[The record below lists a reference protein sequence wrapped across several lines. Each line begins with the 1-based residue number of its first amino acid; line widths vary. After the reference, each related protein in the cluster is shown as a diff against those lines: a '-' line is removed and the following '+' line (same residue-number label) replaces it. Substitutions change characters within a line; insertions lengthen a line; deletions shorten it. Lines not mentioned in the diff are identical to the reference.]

1 MINMAKYTLNELV
14 EILEGKLVDIF
25 INNGIS
31 YLSMKD
37 VDIDNVSYCDIDNTY
52 TFKLNGT
59 ELNILASIEFIEEE
73 KNIFRFESDSH
84 LIVISK
90 QVSYELVR
98 K

>member
-1 MINMAKYTLNELV
+1 MAKYTLNELV
-14 EILEGKLVDIF
+14 EILEGKLVNIF

-37 VDIDNVSYCDIDNTY
+37 VDIDDVSYCDIDNTY

-90 QVSYELVR
+90 
-98 K
+98 

>member
-1 MINMAKYTLNELV
+1 MTKYTLNELV

-37 VDIDNVSYCDIDNTY
+37 VDIDDISYCDIDNTY

-59 ELNILASIEFIEEE
+59 ESNILASIEFIEEE

-90 QVSYELVR
+90 
-98 K
+98 

>member
-1 MINMAKYTLNELV
+1 MAKYTLNELV

-37 VDIDNVSYCDIDNTY
+37 VDVDDVSYCDIDNTY

-90 QVSYELVR
+90 
-98 K
+98 

>member
-1 MINMAKYTLNELV
+1 MTKYTLNELV

-37 VDIDNVSYCDIDNTY
+37 VDIDDVSYCDIDNTY
-52 TFKLNGT
+52 SFKLNDT

-90 QVSYELVR
+90 
-98 K
+98 

>member
-1 MINMAKYTLNELV
+1 MTKYTLNELV
-14 EILEGKLVDIF
+14 EVLEGKLVDIF

-37 VDIDNVSYCDIDNTY
+37 VDIDDVSYCDIDNTY

-59 ELNILASIEFIEEE
+59 ELNILASIEFVEEA
-73 KNIFRFESDSH
+73 KNVFRFESDSH

-90 QVSYELVR
+90 
-98 K
+98 

>member
-1 MINMAKYTLNELV
+1 MAKYTLNELV
-14 EILEGKLVDIF
+14 ENLEGKLVDIF

-37 VDIDNVSYCDIDNTY
+37 VDIDDVSYCDIDNTY

-90 QVSYELVR
+90 
-98 K
+98 

>member
-1 MINMAKYTLNELV
+1 MTKYTLNELV
-14 EILEGKLVDIF
+14 EVLEGELVDIYF
-25 INNGIS
+25 NNGIS

-37 VDIDNVSYCDIDNTY
+37 VDIDDVSYCDIDNTY

-90 QVSYELVR
+90 
-98 K
+98 

>member
-1 MINMAKYTLNELV
+1 MAKYTLNELV

-37 VDIDNVSYCDIDNTY
+37 VNIDDVSYCDIDNTY
-52 TFKLNGT
+52 SFKLNGT

-90 QVSYELVR
+90 
-98 K
+98 

>member
-1 MINMAKYTLNELV
+1 MAKYTLNELV

-37 VDIDNVSYCDIDNTY
+37 VDIDDVSYCDIDNTY
-52 TFKLNGT
+52 SFKLNGT

-90 QVSYELVR
+90 
-98 K
+98 

>member
-1 MINMAKYTLNELV
+1 MTKYTLNELV
-14 EILEGKLVDIF
+14 EVLEGKLVDIF

-37 VDIDNVSYCDIDNTY
+37 VDTDDVSNCDIDNTY

-90 QVSYELVR
+90 
-98 K
+98 

>member
-1 MINMAKYTLNELV
+1 MAKYTLNELV
-14 EILEGKLVDIF
+14 EVLEGKLVDIF

-37 VDIDNVSYCDIDNTY
+37 VDIDDVSYCDVDNTY

-90 QVSYELVR
+90 
-98 K
+98 

>member
-1 MINMAKYTLNELV
+1 MAKYTLNELV

-37 VDIDNVSYCDIDNTY
+37 VDIDDVSCCDIDNTY

-90 QVSYELVR
+90 
-98 K
+98 

>member
-1 MINMAKYTLNELV
+1 MTKYTLNELV
-14 EILEGKLVDIF
+14 EILEDKLVDIF

-37 VDIDNVSYCDIDNTY
+37 VDIDDVGYCDVDNTY

-90 QVSYELVR
+90 
-98 K
+98 

>member
-1 MINMAKYTLNELV
+1 MTKYTLNELIEV
-14 EILEGKLVDIF
+14 LEDELVDIF

-37 VDIDNVSYCDIDNTY
+37 VDIDDVSYCDIDNTY

-90 QVSYELVR
+90 
-98 K
+98 

>member
-1 MINMAKYTLNELV
+1 MTKYTLNELI
-14 EILEGKLVDIF
+14 EILKGKLVDIF

-37 VDIDNVSYCDIDNTY
+37 VDIDDVSYCDIDNTY

-90 QVSYELVR
+90 
-98 K
+98 

>member
-1 MINMAKYTLNELV
+1 MFFA
-14 EILEGKLVDIF
+14 IF
-25 INNGIS
+25 IMFLIFKYHGVKF
-31 YLSMKD
+31 LVSMKD
-37 VDIDNVSYCDIDNTY
+37 VDIDDVSYCDIDNTY

-90 QVSYELVR
+90 
-98 K
+98 

>member
-1 MINMAKYTLNELV
+1 MAKYTLNELV

-37 VDIDNVSYCDIDNTY
+37 VDIDDVSYCDIDNTY
-52 TFKLNGT
+52 TFKLNGA

-90 QVSYELVR
+90 
-98 K
+98 

>member
-1 MINMAKYTLNELV
+1 MTKYTLNELV
-14 EILEGKLVDIF
+14 EVLEGKLVDIF

-37 VDIDNVSYCDIDNTY
+37 VDIDNVSYCDVDNTY

-90 QVSYELVR
+90 
-98 K
+98 

>member
-1 MINMAKYTLNELV
+1 MTKYTLNELV
-14 EILEGKLVDIF
+14 EILEGKLVVIF

-31 YLSMKD
+31 YGAMTN
-37 VDIDNVSYCDIDNTY
+37 VDIDDVSYCDIDNTY

-90 QVSYELVR
+90 
-98 K
+98 

>member
-1 MINMAKYTLNELV
+1 MAKYTLNELV

-37 VDIDNVSYCDIDNTY
+37 VDIDDVSYCDIDNTY
-52 TFKLNGT
+52 TLKLNGT

-90 QVSYELVR
+90 
-98 K
+98 

>member
-1 MINMAKYTLNELV
+1 MTKYTLNELV

-37 VDIDNVSYCDIDNTY
+37 VDVDDVSYCDIDNTY
-52 TFKLNGT
+52 TFKLNGA

-90 QVSYELVR
+90 
-98 K
+98 

>member
-1 MINMAKYTLNELV
+1 MAKYTLNELV

-31 YLSMKD
+31 YLAMKN
-37 VDIDNVSYCDIDNTY
+37 VDIDDVSYCDIDNTY

-90 QVSYELVR
+90 
-98 K
+98 

>member
-1 MINMAKYTLNELV
+1 MTKYTLNELV

-31 YLSMKD
+31 YLAMKD
-37 VDIDNVSYCDIDNTY
+37 VDIDDVSYCYIDNTY

-90 QVSYELVR
+90 
-98 K
+98 

>member
-37 VDIDNVSYCDIDNTY
+37 VDIDDVSYCDIDNTY

-73 KNIFRFESDSH
+73 KNIFRFESDNH

>member
-1 MINMAKYTLNELV
+1 MTKYTLNELV
-14 EILEGKLVDIF
+14 GILEGKLVDIF

-90 QVSYELVR
+90 
-98 K
+98 

>member
-1 MINMAKYTLNELV
+1 MTKYTLNELV

-37 VDIDNVSYCDIDNTY
+37 VDIDDVSYCDIDNTY

-59 ELNILASIEFIEEE
+59 ELNIFFFFNKFNTSQ
-73 KNIFRFESDSH
+73 NI
-84 LIVISK
+84 
-90 QVSYELVR
+90 
-98 K
+98 

>member
-1 MINMAKYTLNELV
+1 MAKYTLNELV

-31 YLSMKD
+31 YLSMND
-37 VDIDNVSYCDIDNTY
+37 VDIDDVSYCDIDNTY

-90 QVSYELVR
+90 
-98 K
+98 

>member
-1 MINMAKYTLNELV
+1 MAKYTLNELV
-14 EILEGKLVDIF
+14 EILEGKLVDMF

-37 VDIDNVSYCDIDNTY
+37 VDIDDVSYCDIDNTY

-90 QVSYELVR
+90 
-98 K
+98 

>member
-1 MINMAKYTLNELV
+1 MAKYTLNELV

-31 YLSMKD
+31 YLAMKD
-37 VDIDNVSYCDIDNTY
+37 VDIDDVSYCDIDNTY

-90 QVSYELVR
+90 
-98 K
+98 

>member
-1 MINMAKYTLNELV
+1 MAKYTLNELV

-37 VDIDNVSYCDIDNTY
+37 IDIDDVSYCDIDNTY

-90 QVSYELVR
+90 
-98 K
+98 

>member
-1 MINMAKYTLNELV
+1 MAKYTLNELV

-37 VDIDNVSYCDIDNTY
+37 IDIDDVSYCDVDNTY

-90 QVSYELVR
+90 
-98 K
+98 

>member
-1 MINMAKYTLNELV
+1 MAKYTLNELV
-14 EILEGKLVDIF
+14 EILEDKLVDIF
-25 INNGIS
+25 VNNGIS

-37 VDIDNVSYCDIDNTY
+37 VDIDDVSYCDIDNTY

-90 QVSYELVR
+90 
-98 K
+98 

>member
-1 MINMAKYTLNELV
+1 MAKYTLNELV
-14 EILEGKLVDIF
+14 EILEDKLVDIF

-37 VDIDNVSYCDIDNTY
+37 VDIDDVSYCDIDNTY

-90 QVSYELVR
+90 
-98 K
+98 

>member
-1 MINMAKYTLNELV
+1 MAKYTLNELV

-37 VDIDNVSYCDIDNTY
+37 VDIDDVSYCDIDNTY

-73 KNIFRFESDSH
+73 KNVFRFESDSH

-90 QVSYELVR
+90 
-98 K
+98 